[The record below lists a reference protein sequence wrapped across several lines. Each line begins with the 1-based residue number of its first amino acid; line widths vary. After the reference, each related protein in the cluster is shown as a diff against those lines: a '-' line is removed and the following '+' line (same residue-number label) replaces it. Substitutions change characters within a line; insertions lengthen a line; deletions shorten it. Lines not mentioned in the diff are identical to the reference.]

1 LSEPVLADADLAA
14 LVTRLREAGCV
25 FAEEEAELLVAAAEN
40 KPELQAMAGRRAAG
54 VPLEHI
60 LGWAEF
66 HGLRVTVREGVFV
79 PRRRTELLV
88 HEAARIAPSGAVVAD
103 VCCGSGAIGA
113 ALASIRGDIEL
124 CATDIDPVAVEC
136 ARVNVE
142 PVGGQVFAGD
152 LFEPLPP
159 RLRGSLDTAVACT
172 PYVPTSE
179 ILHMPSEARDH
190 EPRSALDGGHDG
202 LDVVRR
208 IATAAREWLR
218 PGGHLLVETS
228 RDQAEQAAAAFEA
241 AGLSP
246 RTVRDGEA
254 TVVVGAR

>member
-1 LSEPVLADADLAA
+1 MSEPLLAGGDLVA

-25 FAEEEAELLVAAAEN
+25 FAEEEAQLLASAARGES
-40 KPELQAMAGRRAAG
+40 ELQVMADRRAAG

-66 HGLRVTVREGVFV
+66 HGLRVTVHEGVFV

-88 HEAARIAPSGAVVAD
+88 DEAARIAPPGAVVAD

-113 ALASIRGDIEL
+113 ALASTRRDVEL
-124 CATDIDPVAVEC
+124 WATDVDPVAVAC

-142 PVGGQVFAGD
+142 PVRGQVLAGD

-159 RLRGSLDTAVACT
+159 RLRGSLDIAVACA
-172 PYVPTSE
+172 PYVPTAE
-179 ILHMPSEARDH
+179 IQLMPPEARDH
-190 EPRSALDGGHDG
+190 EPRSALDGGQDG

-208 IATAAREWLR
+208 IAGAAREWIR

-228 RDQAEQAAAAFEA
+228 RGQADQAVAAFEA
-241 AGLSP
+241 AGLRP
-246 RTVRDGEA
+246 RTVRDGDA